1 MATMKTMRQRHIYR
15 ALTGI
20 EPRPADRPADHL
32 QRILPMLVG
41 GGVLGAA
48 GATLEVTDAPSS
60 TFLLFIIL
68 AGIFA
73 AVLCQLWANFYM
85 RRAGV
90 VPAVARLLPTDVPV
104 AERTIRRAG
113 STVVLE
119 PFAVRPVDG
128 SPDFRAACFI
138 RSMDR
143 KNPWTAVPGTLVMV
157 DLLKSGMGITRPRTV
172 TAEQRRMVQ
181 YPGSLPFNAPGL
193 PIRQAPWV
201 RETTQASLEWWLSLF
216 VGAVVAASVVTVLY
230 GV

>member
-20 EPRPADRPADHL
+20 EPLPADRPADHV

-41 GGVLGAA
+41 GGALGALSA
-48 GATLEVTDAPSS
+48 MLGVMDASSS
-60 TFLLFIIL
+60 TFLLLIIL
-68 AGIFA
+68 VGALA
-73 AVLCQLWANFYM
+73 AVLRLRWADFYM

-157 DLLKSGMGITRPRTV
+157 DLLKSGMGIARPRTV

-181 YPGSLPFNAPGL
+181 YPGDLPFNAPGL
-193 PIRQAPWV
+193 PIRRAPWA
-201 RETTQASLEWWLSLF
+201 RETTLASLEWWLSPF
-216 VGAVVAASVVTVLY
+216 VGVVVAAVAVVVL
-230 GV
+230 GG